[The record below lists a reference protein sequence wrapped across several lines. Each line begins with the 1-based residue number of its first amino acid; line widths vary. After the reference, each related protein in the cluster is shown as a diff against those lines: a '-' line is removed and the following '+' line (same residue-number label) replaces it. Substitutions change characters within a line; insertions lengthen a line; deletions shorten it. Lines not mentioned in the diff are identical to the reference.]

1 MEVLQ
6 RGAPQLAA
14 LRAQWR
20 EVEGENALDSDFLR
34 PVKVDREPSLTEI
47 KKHFGYSRLSMQS
60 FAWDAVDD
68 FAAADEGPNGSVK
81 FKPIQ
86 TSLKHSYGIKK
97 RWYLTGGG
105 EDWSRNVLIVMD
117 EKNQLWGFMMGY
129 SE

>member
-1 MEVLQ
+1 MALWL
-6 RGAPQLAA
+6 LAA
-14 LRAQWR
+14 LGFVFVATAAGAQTPTPPDAIETLVAR
-20 EVEGENALDSDFLR
+20 LEQSLSTGDRGAMRQLA
-34 PVKVDREPSLTEI
+34 VKDT
-47 KKHFGYSRLSMQS
+47 
-60 FAWDAVDD
+60 DASTLDD